1 LERLKQSSPKIV
13 EFLMEFCGVKGE
25 HFTKLGSEG
34 GGCGDNGKAKGSTSD
49 DKKIRE
55 MGPLEKKALD
65 KHKKKMQ
72 KEEENNTKQ
81 NQQRANST
89 TNEIDSEV
97 SSILANDELRSILL
111 DPQMQQIMEECSTG
125 SKLSATNYGRMF

>member
-1 LERLKQSSPKIV
+1 
-13 EFLMEFCGVKGE
+13 MEFCGVKGE

-65 KHKKKMQ
+65 KHKKMQ
-72 KEEENNTKQ
+72 KENVF
-81 NQQRANST
+81 
-89 TNEIDSEV
+89 EIDSEV

-125 SKLSATNYGRMF
+125 NKLRYYMSHEEYGPKLRKLMEVGLIQVA

>member
-1 LERLKQSSPKIV
+1 MERLKQSSPKIV

-65 KHKKKMQ
+65 KHKKMQ
-72 KEEENNTKQ
+72 KENVF
-81 NQQRANST
+81 
-89 TNEIDSEV
+89 EIDSEV

-125 SKLSATNYGRMF
+125 SKLSATNYGRMFYGE

>member
-1 LERLKQSSPKIV
+1 
-13 EFLMEFCGVKGE
+13 MEFCGVKGE

-49 DKKIRE
+49 DQKIRE

-65 KHKKKMQ
+65 KHKKMQ
-72 KEEENNTKQ
+72 KENVF
-81 NQQRANST
+81 
-89 TNEIDSEV
+89 EIDSEV

-125 SKLSATNYGRMF
+125 SKLSATNYGRMFYGE